1 MTSTVKNRHE
11 NDPSQGYKRDYP
23 ANGERKW
30 LVAKLDCVLPLGK
43 RDSSKEEV
51 GPKNLLFLL
60 IHIDVPTRIK
70 RVSQDQDPWAIERS
84 PDSDLM
90 IGITY
95 DLCVSLDILLCGD

>member
-1 MTSTVKNRHE
+1 VF
-11 NDPSQGYKRDYP
+11 
-23 ANGERKW
+23 
-30 LVAKLDCVLPLGK
+30 PLGK

-51 GPKNLLFLL
+51 GPKDLLFLL

-70 RVSQDQDPWAIERS
+70 RVCQDQDPWAIERS

-95 DLCVSLDILLCGD
+95 DLCVGLDILLFGD